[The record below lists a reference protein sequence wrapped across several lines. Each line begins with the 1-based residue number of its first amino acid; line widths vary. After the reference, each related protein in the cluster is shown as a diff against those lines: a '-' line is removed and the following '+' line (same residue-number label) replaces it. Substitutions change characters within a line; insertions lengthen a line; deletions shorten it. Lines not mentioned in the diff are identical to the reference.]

1 MPGRIAKCRLSVAIK
16 LVDVVA
22 AWTHAGSEMQDPGVD
37 ANVFRDKMLAG
48 QNAKT
53 DVDPF

>member
-1 MPGRIAKCRLSVAIK
+1 MAIK